1 MALEWGVSETLA
13 AVLAVISGVFEQVVY
28 FFQEVFLL
36 IAHHLARL
44 GAHNGIAL
52 VSLTCLVPDEG
63 VQ

>member
-1 MALEWGVSETLA
+1 MSPCNFGRVRAGCV
-13 AVLAVISGVFEQVVY
+13 

-36 IAHHLARL
+36 IAHYLARL
-44 GAHNGIAL
+44 GAHNGIAP